1 MCGGCIGRPSIEKA
15 RVQKLICQY
24 PTRNLQPRSNFL
36 ANQRQF
42 PAKFLPRKVLPYRA
56 VASIETANK
65 LAGLVL
71 IRSLGCGP
79 SGPLV
84 SRAIFCLTTA
94 LCRIDMFICEDELRN
109 SQIVSYTRRFGL
121 FLRIISDSLS
131 RDLHR
136 FGASAAATYV
146 SATEQPKRT
155 SAGRQFNRSRLK
167 GARKSCRSSG

>member
-1 MCGGCIGRPSIEKA
+1 VSAASR
-15 RVQKLICQY
+15 L
-24 PTRNLQPRSNFL
+24 TRNLQPRSSFL

-42 PAKFLPRKVLPYRA
+42 PTKFLPHEVLPHHT

-79 SGPLV
+79 SGPLF
-84 SRAIFCLTTA
+84 SRAIFYLTTA
-94 LCRIDMFICEDELRN
+94 LCRIDMFICKDELRK

-121 FLRIISDSLS
+121 FLRIISNSLS

-136 FGASAAATYV
+136 FGASAAAAYV
-146 SATEQPKRT
+146 SATEQPNRA
-155 SAGRQFNRSRLK
+155 SAWRQFNRSNLR
-167 GARKSCRSSG
+167 GARKSCGSPG